1 MQQVLISERMGRERW
16 MISDIT
22 KFIDRQISL
31 PIKQRFSPF
40 NEAGVKFQ
48 LLRREEGI

>member
-1 MQQVLISERMGRERW
+1 MGRERW
-16 MISDIT
+16 MISDTT
-22 KFIDRQISL
+22 KFIGRHISV

-48 LLRREEGI
+48 LLRRKEGI